1 VLLRLDVDQNLG
13 SLLECALDYGRA
25 GLAPAVDIART
36 PSFVWWSP
44 SLYA

>member
-1 VLLRLDVDQNLG
+1 MLQRLDVDLSLD

-36 PSFVWWSP
+36 PSLVWCSP
-44 SLYA
+44 RSYD